1 MKKRASAPAI
11 NPVDANSRWTRRD
24 WLRAGG
30 AASLLAGMRLP
41 ALAQPASTPGP
52 LPLSPLQREY
62 LAAHPSIVVGQYD
75 SGWPPFESLRDG
87 RQIGLGPDYLS
98 LLARQ
103 LGVKV
108 EARRYSD
115 WTSVL
120 DAACRGEI
128 DVVMNVALNADRA
141 REEAAGHIRWLRPD
155 YQNPAGRA
163 AVATGEQTTLDIGPA
178 DTGTKA
184 PWPKTLP
191 EQIAAVR
198 ATRQAA
204 ELGTSITRAGLLP
217 RVVIGGSISENTLK
231 QQSTGKADYDS
242 TQWTA
247 KATLPL
253 FRWDTWH
260 QHKAAKAQRSQ
271 AEASADDQLQGRFL
285 SIAEAYFNVL
295 RAADNLT
302 LAQAQEAGLTR
313 QREQAD
319 ARFKVGL
326 IAGTDVIEA
335 EAQRDGAVAQRLGSE
350 IELNSARE
358 TLYAA
363 LGQRIGKLDQLRD
376 SLPTLAPVPD
386 DAALR
391 LHAKPELGSA
401 EVISANDAPVA
412 DVLPPKGK
420 PLPVMLLA
428 LDITAL
434 HIAQLTADN
443 AISYLLRFGS
453 RQSVWRYYLCGDN
466 FAAALRIRDL
476 TQSGA
481 SQTTEQATAQ
491 AIEPFVQQ
499 ADVTLANGRSA
510 KVFDST
516 KPLALAQQSPYR
528 FALVSQDNQSEKILI
543 KRLPVAAAGQ
553 CGMAVVNGVA
563 SNVAEIYLNY

>member
-1 MKKRASAPAI
+1 MRLRFLPLFAVMAALPAPAFAL
-11 NPVDANSRWTRRD
+11 D
-24 WLRAGG
+24 
-30 AASLLAGMRLP
+30 LLAVIK
-41 ALAQPASTPGP
+41 LA
-52 LPLSPLQREY
+52 E
-62 LAAHPSIVVGQYD
+62 
-75 SGWPPFESLRDG
+75 
-87 RQIGLGPDYLS
+87 
-98 LLARQ
+98 
-103 LGVKV
+103 
-108 EARRYSD
+108 
-115 WTSVL
+115 
-120 DAACRGEI
+120 
-128 DVVMNVALNADRA
+128 
-141 REEAAGHIRWLRPD
+141 
-155 YQNPAGRA
+155 QNDPN
-163 AVATGEQTTLDIGPA
+163 L
-178 DTGTKA
+178 
-184 PWPKTLP
+184 
-191 EQIAAVR
+191 AAVR

-302 LAQAQEAGLTR
+302 LAQAQEAGLNR

-386 DAALR
+386 DAEAWADMARTRNPALLAARHNASAADSNVQVQRGAYLPQIDLFASYSDRDNGSTSNPSISLSSGTTQTVGIEANWEVFASGRTAASVKQAGYQAEAARQQARASEHQVINNARTGFLTVKADSARLQARQRAEASAQRAYDATSAGYSVGTRNIVDLLLSETNLYGARRDYANARYDYVINTLR
-391 LHAKPELGSA
+391 LQAAVG
-401 EVISANDAPVA
+401 
-412 DVLPPKGK
+412 
-420 PLPVMLLA
+420 MLDENA
-428 LDITAL
+428 IR
-434 HIAQLTADN
+434 QVNGWLTA
-443 AISYLLRFGS
+443 
-453 RQSVWRYYLCGDN
+453 
-466 FAAALRIRDL
+466 
-476 TQSGA
+476 
-481 SQTTEQATAQ
+481 
-491 AIEPFVQQ
+491 
-499 ADVTLANGRSA
+499 
-510 KVFDST
+510 T
-516 KPLALAQQSPYR
+516 KQ
-528 FALVSQDNQSEKILI
+528 
-543 KRLPVAAAGQ
+543 
-553 CGMAVVNGVA
+553 
-563 SNVAEIYLNY
+563 